1 MNIDGIKSSIGIITG
16 NSNNSLANVEHLGDI
31 SAFSEIL
38 ENIKSNQNSTDIGA
52 KYPEINIESPQSS
65 YSSKPINS
73 ENSFGTFVK
82 ELINDVNDMQLDAG
96 NKTDMF
102 IKGEPIDIHEVMIA
116 ANKAKTSFQLLM
128 ELRNKGLDLY
138 REVSRMQ
145 S

>member
-16 NSNNSLANVEHLGDI
+16 NSNNSLADVEHLGDI
-31 SAFSEIL
+31 NAFSEIL
-38 ENIKSNQNSTDIGA
+38 ENFKSNQNSADIGV
-52 KYPEINIESPQSS
+52 KYPEINVESPQSS
-65 YSSKPINS
+65 YSSKPINN

-102 IKGEPIDIHEVMIA
+102 IKGEPIDIHDVMIA